1 MKITCFEDTDTAL
14 LEFGGGTPTETREL
28 SEDIYL
34 GLDESG
40 HVVSITVEHA
50 SIRCDLSEFSFKRI
64 NKADEVVE
72 PTRLRARLT
81 TAVGLRSP
89 PRRAKITCCGV
100 STTSAISPSCDMP
113 SSILA
118 RMVSGLRSVPACR
131 VAFPRG
137 RPARLRSA
145 TSVRPLRATSVRSGR
160 MVSRFL
166 RSDLRHFWSPY
177 EQTSSGVRPRVGPST

>member
-72 PTRLRARLT
+72 PTR
-81 TAVGLRSP
+81 
-89 PRRAKITCCGV
+89 
-100 STTSAISPSCDMP
+100 
-113 SSILA
+113 
-118 RMVSGLRSVPACR
+118 
-131 VAFPRG
+131 
-137 RPARLRSA
+137 
-145 TSVRPLRATSVRSGR
+145 
-160 MVSRFL
+160 
-166 RSDLRHFWSPY
+166 
-177 EQTSSGVRPRVGPST
+177 